1 MSEYEEPTQIDY
13 LMGHIEALKQDV
25 EQFRAENDK
34 LRGQVEGLKE
44 CIGFAMLLVAAP
56 TIHRDNLRIVGKKIM
71 EGRDV
76 DELLA
81 LWWKTFERK
90 SIYDSLYEAEL
101 HQNINHKSDHEY
113 LESLCCQKRGVAH
126 DS

>member
-1 MSEYEEPTQIDY
+1 MQAE
-13 LMGHIEALKQDV
+13 LARL
-25 EQFRAENDK
+25 RAENDK
-34 LRGQVEGLKE
+34 LREQVEGLKE

-56 TIHRDNLRIVGKKIM
+56 TMHRDNLRIVGKKIM

-90 SIYDSLYEAEL
+90 SIYDSISEAEL
-101 HQNINHKSDHEY
+101 YQNINYKSDLAY
-113 LESLCCQKRGVAH
+113 LESLCVAKKEA
-126 DS
+126 